1 MDRGF
6 ESFKVM
12 YPGCAGGELIFL
24 NAGCDWRKSKQTRPT
39 VEAVARAKIKPP
51 IGFHGLGHTWASLAV
66 MAGMPLLVVAKNLG
80 PSETRTV
87 RASNLR
93 STRF

>member
-12 YPGCAGGELIFL
+12 YPGCPGGALIFL
-24 NAGCDWRKSKQTRPT
+24 NAGRDWRKSKQARPT
-39 VEAVARAKIKPP
+39 VDAVARAKIEPP
-51 IGFHGLGHTWASLAV
+51 IGFHGLGRTWASLAV

-80 PSETRTV
+80 PSETRMV